1 MEAELAAAV
10 EERLE
15 QQRRASDLEAQLEA
29 SKSIAQQEQ
38 RGLAARASNL
48 AAQLEKVK
56 GEAAK
61 VCAITRS
68 PEPGTSRHKPARTI
82 PAVVARTLPGI
93 RLPYSADCCCC
104 VCFINL
110 QAALGN
116 DERLEAALV
125 EQEQLT
131 IQHQELQQRAATLA
145 RQLEEACAAAAKV

>member
-61 VCAITRS
+61 VCAITCS
-68 PEPGTSRHKPARTI
+68 PEAGTNQHEPYLHLSHALCQAYVSHIQPTV
-82 PAVVARTLPGI
+82 AVVCASSTC
-93 RLPYSADCCCC
+93 RL
-104 VCFINL
+104 L
-110 QAALGN
+110 LGMTSGW
-116 DERLEAALV
+116 R
-125 EQEQLT
+125 
-131 IQHQELQQRAATLA
+131 QRWSS
-145 RQLEEACAAAAKV
+145 RSS